1 MFSSIPAVT
10 VTELDD
16 PLPDETSVLDVRE
29 QVEWDHGHID
39 GARHLPMTQLV
50 ERREEIPQ
58 GRLLVVCRVG
68 SRSAQVTA
76 YLVQQGYDAV
86 NLHGGMVDWAAAGRA
101 MVSETGGPPQV
112 V

>member
-10 VTELDD
+10 VAELDD
-16 PLPDETSVLDVRE
+16 PLPDKTSVIDVRE

-39 GARHLPMTQLV
+39 GAQHLPMTELV

-68 SRSAQVTA
+68 NRSAQVTA

-86 NLHGGMVDWAAAGRA
+86 NLDGGMVDWAAAGRA
-101 MVSETGGPPQV
+101 MVSESGRPPQV